1 MRSSSRALVQ
11 TSSPGKVVVGLIDT
25 GCDTTNKNLN
35 VVGGMDFTSDE
46 NFGLDGNGHGTHV
59 AGELGLTASMAA
71 DSRVTRL
78 SAAAGTGFQQ
88 LEWECMVLQ
97 PTSPAAAL
105 HKLLLLLL
113 PQQ

>member
-1 MRSSSRALVQ
+1 
-11 TSSPGKVVVGLIDT
+11 
-25 GCDTTNKNLN
+25 
-35 VVGGMDFTSDE
+35 
-46 NFGLDGNGHGTHV
+46 
-59 AGELGLTASMAA
+59 MAA